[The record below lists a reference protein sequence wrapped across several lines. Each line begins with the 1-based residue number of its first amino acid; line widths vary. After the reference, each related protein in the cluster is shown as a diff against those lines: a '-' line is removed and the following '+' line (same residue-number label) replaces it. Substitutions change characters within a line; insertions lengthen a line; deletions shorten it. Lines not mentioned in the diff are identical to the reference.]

1 MKPNVTI
8 QFPNLLMI
16 PVFSIVGI
24 IMKIFGLSECSWTST
39 VLILPF
45 ILYFA
50 WCIGYCILA
59 ILALAIFRLHD
70 KFKK

>member
-1 MKPNVTI
+1 MTSKIII

-16 PVFSIVGI
+16 PVFSIIGI
-24 IMKIFGLSECSWTST
+24 IMKIFGLSVYSWTST
-39 VLILPF
+39 ILILPF